1 MFESPTAIFHHQV
14 LDAYDRYRTQRDACL
29 TGSNR
34 LLNAA
39 TTLAV
44 ALHHF
49 GEVFGVIPGVTE
61 ADFPASKIVEE
72 VANAVKHGRRRGKSP
87 RIYLNVAS
95 ALQEMVF
102 VTEYSEN
109 GEAYYHCDVRVVAH
123 CLDGSELDLDKPL
136 IEYLNAWIC
145 HLHQL
150 GHLQDVVQ
158 QPAVGPGSTYVSR
171 EAAKSV
177 GYEVNRQ
184 VGLNTV
190 TRLQRFDPSQGLAT
204 PIDLTGSTFQFRVLA
219 PPKRELVIKLSDP
232 TGARELEALVVLTDD
247 EAARLDA
254 ATALGLG
261 DAMIEQI
268 ARNHH
273 DELTAQ
279 IQVAL
284 NALDENK
291 TAT

>member
-1 MFESPTAIFHHQV
+1 MFESPTAVFHHQV
-14 LDAYDRYRTQRDACL
+14 LDAYDRYRTQRDACV

-49 GEVFGVIPGVTE
+49 GEVFGEISESSAT
-61 ADFPASKIVEE
+61 DFPRSKVIEE

-87 RIYLNVAS
+87 RKYLEVAS
-95 ALQEMVF
+95 ALQETVF
-102 VTEYSEN
+102 ITEYSAN
-109 GEAYYHCDVRVVAH
+109 GDTYYHCEVRVLAH
-123 CLDGSELDLDKPL
+123 CLDGSELDLDTPL
-136 IEYLNAWIC
+136 IEYLNAWID
-145 HLHQL
+145 HLRQL
-150 GHLQDVVQ
+150 GHLQDVTQ
-158 QPAVGPGSTYVSR
+158 QPALSPGATYVSR

-190 TRLQRFDPSQGLAT
+190 ARLQRFDPSKGLAT
-204 PIDLTGSTFQFRVLA
+204 PIDLTGRTFQFRAFA
-219 PPKRELVIKLSDP
+219 PPKRELVLKLSDP
-232 TGARELEALVVLTDD
+232 TGTRDLEACLVLTDE
-247 EAARLDA
+247 EAAGLDA
-254 ATALGLG
+254 AAALGLG
-261 DAMIEQI
+261 DAMMEQI
-268 ARNHH
+268 ARARH

-279 IQVAL
+279 LQACV

-291 TAT
+291 PAT